1 MTGDA
6 RLSDDAPNGPCCLCG
21 HVGPLS
27 FEHVPPQKAFNQD
40 TVLLTEVKRLLGSD
54 WWSEVKKPSG
64 GTQKRGAAKFTLC
77 ERRNNSTGHLYAS
90 EYVRLVRA
98 AMPAMFAAA
107 AGDVVGVSAK
117 IRPLRILKQILVMF
131 CSACGPHFIEQHPR
145 LTRYLLN
152 ADSRDLPPDLQVYL
166 ALYDRRSM
174 ASRQAGITVRL
185 NTSGAVVRYAE
196 ISFPPFIL
204 VVTDDS
210 PSPDGRLMNVTWFN
224 RYGYNERWHSS
235 LPLDCM
241 QTNSFVPG
249 SYATRAEIEKARLAR
264 GLPID

>member
-1 MTGDA
+1 MA
-6 RLSDDAPNGPCCLCG
+6 EEPPIGPCCLCG
-21 HVGPLS
+21 RVGPLS

-40 TVLLTEVKRLLGSD
+40 TVLLAEIKRLLGDD

-64 GTQKRGAAKFTLC
+64 EEQKRGAGNFTLC
-77 ERRNNSTGHLYAS
+77 GRCNNETGHLYAS

-107 AGDVVGVSAK
+107 AGDVVGVPAK

-131 CSACGPHFIEQHPR
+131 CSACGPHFIEQHAG

-152 ADSRDLPPDLQVYL
+152 ADSRDLPLDLQVYL
-166 ALYDRRSM
+166 ALYDRHSM
-174 ASRQAGITVRL
+174 ASRQAGMTVRL
-185 NTSGAVVRYAE
+185 DTAGNVVRYAE
-196 ISFPPFIL
+196 ISFPPFIMVL
-204 VVTDDS
+204 TVDS
-210 PSPDGRLMNVTWFN
+210 SSPDGRLMNVTWFN
-224 RYGYNERWHSS
+224 RYAYNERWHSS

-249 SYATRAEIEKARLAR
+249 SYATRTEIEKARLAR
-264 GLPID
+264 GLSND